1 MTAAEITGR
10 HVVADKPGAG
20 CAACRAD
27 NDLSRMTRSTLR
39 QGDGNP
45 VLIMLCNDARACGQR
60 YRKGLT
66 PKAYGSMVRRGL
78 MP

>member
-10 HVVADKPGAG
+10 HVVADRPGAG
-20 CAACRAD
+20 CAACGSE
-27 NDLSRMTRSTLR
+27 NDLSRMTRNTLR
-39 QGDGNP
+39 QGDGTP
-45 VLIMLCNDARACGQR
+45 VLVMLCTDAAACTRR
-60 YRKGLT
+60 YRRGLT